1 MWPDNDV
8 PILNV
13 DNVLHEEMENKD
25 VLLNSFEFLVE
36 DDARIWSDIDIYNTP
51 QSMTDQV
58 ARGYQAVTSLWP
70 PVTKTW
76 EQISLNPGI
85 CVQATSQ
92 CPGASLP

>member
-1 MWPDNDV
+1 M

-36 DDARIWSDIDIYNTP
+36 DDARIGSDIDINNTP

-58 ARGYQAVTSLWP
+58 ACRYMIRA
-70 PVTKTW
+70 
-76 EQISLNPGI
+76 EQTLIHGERSSEISL
-85 CVQATSQ
+85 SFKEH
-92 CPGASLP
+92 SD